1 MGRGLESLGS
11 RAELGEAGGRSRSR
25 SRSAAAV
32 DVAIDKMSGLC
43 GGSLVSSL
51 ASDDL
56 ALGHIVG
63 DGFGHGPSVDG
74 TAADVPVDESEEQNS
89 HGVDAGVVHLL

>member
-25 SRSAAAV
+25 SAAAV
-32 DVAIDKMSGLC
+32 DVAIGKMSGLC